1 MRNIFLDKYL
11 KSFTDIIGDQK
22 QTQNILKISNTIKKI
37 SKKNKVMIFGN
48 GGSAAIASHFSV
60 DLTKNTNI
68 RCLNLNEH
76 SLITCFANDY
86 GYERWVEKSIDFYGE
101 KGDILIIISS
111 SGQSKNILNGVKAAK
126 KKGFSKII
134 TLSGFKKNNP
144 LKRMGDINVWVD
156 SMIYNIVENAHQYLL
171 LTCIDLINH
180 KKIRLK

>member
-1 MRNIFLDKYL
+1 MSKLFLEKYL
-11 KSFTDIIGDQK
+11 KSFTDIIEDQK
-22 QTQNILKISNTIKKI
+22 QSHNILKISNIIKKI
-37 SKKNKVMIFGN
+37 NKKNKVMIFGN

-86 GYERWVEKSIDFYGE
+86 GYEKWVEKSIFFYGE
-101 KGDILIIISS
+101 KNDVLILISS

-134 TLSGFKKNNP
+134 TLSGFESNNP
-144 LKRMGDINVWVD
+144 LKKMGDINIWVD
-156 SMIYNIVENAHQYLL
+156 SKVYNIVENAHQYFL

-180 KKIRLK
+180 KKIKIK